1 MIIYVYYRY
10 FRYIH
15 IYIYALYT
23 CICMYISFSDKVFG
37 LPITT
42 LDCHCGCSF
51 QAFKSWDFYS
61 WRSNIIVL
69 CGYHGDI
76 YPLFTYVI
84 AFQQCFLYHLPF
96 LKKDTVQKWRKVV
109 AVFFMGYISA
119 VEVPQQN
126 SWNFLW
132 AKRVMLRTQRRPAVL
147 MGYPPAKIAI
157 WRPLLYKWECHVWLP
172 ESLWFYNNHSLFYG
186 LSYSMS

>member
-1 MIIYVYYRY
+1 MYIHNNIYMIIYVYYRY

-109 AVFFMGYISA
+109 AVFF
-119 VEVPQQN
+119 
-126 SWNFLW
+126 LW
-132 AKRVMLRTQRRPAVL
+132 DTFQPWRCPSKILGTSCEQRE
-147 MGYPPAKIAI
+147 
-157 WRPLLYKWECHVWLP
+157 WCWEL
-172 ESLWFYNNHSLFYG
+172 SGG
-186 LSYSMS
+186 LQF